1 MNSQSALH
9 YNTYKSLVCCVWG
22 QSGQCPSDYWCLPW
36 YSDCFFYHIYAFC
49 CILSSFSVLAFR
61 LTVSHWLIDWL
72 LLITWPCWWSRW
84 WLWKQLRTVSASV
97 RMFRQSFSWDCS
109 VFGLYLTLHFL
120 SLSVFPDVSVHTC
133 VSFITRVFKS
143 VFFDFILHSCVF
155 PSPPRHPALFS
166 EASCSS
172 PVLYLSFL
180 VLSLTLDFGFWTLDI
195 ILSKLTFCY
204 STCLPASV
212 SALVTGF
219 IASNKRISLLWIPL
233 LTWTAEKT
241 SLCLNLAKRQRR
253 CPHSRNDDIVC
264 FRKFPQNSKCF
275 MPLQQ
280 PQRSITVLGGTDEIC
295 SPAQA
300 SDQQIGF

>member
-22 QSGQCPSDYWCLPW
+22 QFGQCPSDYWCLPW

-61 LTVSHWLIDWL
+61 LTVSHWLIDWM
-72 LLITWPCWWSRW
+72 LLIAWPCWWSRW
-84 WLWKQLRTVSASV
+84 WLWKQLKTVSASV
-97 RMFRQSFSWDCS
+97 RMLLLSFSWDCS

-120 SLSVFPDVSVHTC
+120 SLSVFPDVCHLC
-133 VSFITRVFKS
+133 F
-143 VFFDFILHSCVF
+143 LHSLVYLSPCFLTLSYTLVF
-155 PSPPRHPALFS
+155 PCPPCHPALFS

-180 VLSLTLDFGFWTLDI
+180 VLSLTLDFGFWTLDV
-195 ILSKLTFCY
+195 ILSKPTFCY

-219 IASNKRISLLWIPL
+219 IASNKSISLL
-233 LTWTAEKT
+233 
-241 SLCLNLAKRQRR
+241 
-253 CPHSRNDDIVC
+253 
-264 FRKFPQNSKCF
+264 
-275 MPLQQ
+275 
-280 PQRSITVLGGTDEIC
+280 
-295 SPAQA
+295 
-300 SDQQIGF
+300 

>member
-1 MNSQSALH
+1 MKTTEN
-9 YNTYKSLVCCVWG
+9 
-22 QSGQCPSDYWCLPW
+22 
-36 YSDCFFYHIYAFC
+36 CFGIGSY
-49 CILSSFSVLAFR
+49 V
-61 LTVSHWLIDWL
+61 
-72 LLITWPCWWSRW
+72 
-84 WLWKQLRTVSASV
+84 
-97 RMFRQSFSWDCS
+97 
-109 VFGLYLTLHFL
+109 
-120 SLSVFPDVSVHTC
+120 LSVFFMGLFC
-133 VSFITRVFKS
+133 VWTLFNPPLPVF
-143 VFFDFILHSCVF
+143 VCFPRRLCAHLCFLHSLVYLSPCFLTLSYTLVF
-155 PSPPRHPALFS
+155 PCPPCHPALFS

-180 VLSLTLDFGFWTLDI
+180 VLSLTLDFGFWTLDV
-195 ILSKLTFCY
+195 ILSKPTFCY

-241 SLCLNLAKRQRR
+241 RLCLNLAKRQRR